1 MFRFCCPHRPVWVRA
16 PVRAR
21 ARALVHFPMLSLL
34 RDPASALE
42 EVPLAVVLCLL
53 EQYRGEQR

>member
-1 MFRFCCPHRPVWVRA
+1 M
-16 PVRAR
+16 RAR